1 MSVFSAAANRG
12 LNVGPDAGSDA
23 GPHAG
28 SAAGSH
34 CGPIQQPILLA
45 LESGGE
51 TASVA
56 VMSSSGEI
64 AHLVAESGQSHSSRL
79 LPMAQSLLGAHGLG
93 WGDLDAIVVGTGP
106 GSFTGLRMACGLAQ
120 GIALG
125 TGVRLL
131 AVSAF
136 EAWAY
141 AWQQSHRDVPVGE
154 LSGAEKSAPLSISFD
169 ARLGERFAAR
179 VQISETDGGLEFRW
193 LSQPEVLASSLI
205 HESPWSDDIGL
216 HDPVAGQLGL
226 SDAPLAV
233 WMLRYA
239 RRVLASGR
247 AHLCQAHE
255 LQPLYV
261 RNKVARTLAERASHP
276 DLQWSDMTLA
286 DLPRVMAIEHRAYPF
301 PWTEGNFADSLQAGY
316 HLRILRE
323 HGTIVGYMVW
333 MLVVDEAHLLNITI
347 TPERQG
353 RGLGAWMMRQFMAQ
367 AWAHGATGILL
378 EVRPS
383 NRRAISLY
391 RRLGC
396 REIGLRKGYYPQSAA
411 ALRPGKPLQGDI
423 REDALVMRRLL
434 SGQDAARSDDAG
446 PDGAG
451 QGAERGGTQEQGGLA
466 A

>member
-1 MSVFSAAANRG
+1 MSRST
-12 LNVGPDAGSDA
+12 
-23 GPHAG
+23 
-28 SAAGSH
+28 
-34 CGPIQQPILLA
+34 LLA

-56 VMSSSGEI
+56 LMTSADDI
-64 AHLVAESGQSHSSRL
+64 THRVAESGQSHSSRL
-79 LPMAQSLLGAHGLG
+79 LPMVQSLLGSRALG
-93 WGDLDAIVVGTGP
+93 WSDLDAIVVGTGP

-125 TGVRLL
+125 SGRPLL
-131 AVSAF
+131 PVSAF
-136 EAWAY
+136 EAWAF
-141 AWQQSHRDVPVGE
+141 AWQHTHGDASR
-154 LSGAEKSAPLSISFD
+154 PLSISFD

-179 VQISETDGGLEFRW
+179 VQMTAVNDSVAFRW
-193 LSQPEVLASSLI
+193 LSQPEVVAAASI

-216 HDPVAGQLGL
+216 HDPAAGHSGL
-226 SDAPLAV
+226 SDEPLAV
-233 WMLRYA
+233 WMLRVA
-239 RRVLASGR
+239 QRVLAGPH
-247 AHLCQAHE
+247 APLCQPHQ

-261 RNKVARTLAERASHP
+261 RNKVARTLAERTSSP

-286 DLPRVMAIEHRAYPF
+286 DLQAVMAIERRAYSF

-333 MLVVDEAHLLNITI
+333 MLAVDEAHLLNITI

-353 RGLGAWMMRQFMAQ
+353 RGLGAWMMRQFMDQ
-367 AWAHGATGILL
+367 ARAHGATGILL

-383 NRRAISLY
+383 NRRAIALY

-411 ALRPGKPLQGDI
+411 DNRPAGGPRADT

-434 SGQDAARSDDAG
+434 AEPAGAPGEIAA
-446 PDGAG
+446 
-451 QGAERGGTQEQGGLA
+451 
-466 A
+466 

>member
-1 MSVFSAAANRG
+1 MRASTGASAT
-12 LNVGPDAGSDA
+12 
-23 GPHAG
+23 
-28 SAAGSH
+28 
-34 CGPIQQPILLA
+34 QPTLLA

-56 VMSSSGEI
+56 FLAPSGEI
-64 AHLVAESGQSHSSRL
+64 AHLAAESGQSHSSRL
-79 LPMAQSLLGAHGLG
+79 LPMAHSLLNAHGQG

-125 TGVRLL
+125 AGRSLL
-131 AVSAF
+131 PVSAF

-141 AWQQSHRDVPVGE
+141 AWQQTHGDGSR
-154 LSGAEKSAPLSISFD
+154 PLSISFD

-179 VQISETDGGLEFRW
+179 VQMTGIDGAPDFRW
-193 LSQPEVLASSLI
+193 LSQPEVVASSSI
-205 HESPWSDDIGL
+205 HESPWRDDIGV
-216 HDPVAGQLGL
+216 HDPAAGRLGFG
-226 SDAPLAV
+226 DAPLAV

-239 RRVLASGR
+239 RCVLVGGR
-247 AHLCQAHE
+247 APLCQAHE

-261 RNKVARTLAERASHP
+261 RNKVARTLAERVSHP

-286 DLPRVMAIEHRAYPF
+286 DLPLIMAIERRAYAF

-333 MLVVDEAHLLNITI
+333 MLAVDEAHLLNITI

-367 AWAHGATGILL
+367 ALAHGAGGILL

-411 ALRPGKPLQGDI
+411 VARPGDSPRGDI

-434 SGQDAARSDDAG
+434 SEHDAIRSDDVRSDG
-446 PDGAG
+446 PRPDDARPSD
-451 QGAERGGTQEQGGLA
+451 AEAVDTPSQGGLA